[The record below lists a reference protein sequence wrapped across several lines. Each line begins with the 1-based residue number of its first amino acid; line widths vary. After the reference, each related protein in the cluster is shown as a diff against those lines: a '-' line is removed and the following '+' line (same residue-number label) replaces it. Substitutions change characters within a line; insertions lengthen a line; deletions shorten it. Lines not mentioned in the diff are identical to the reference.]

1 MRLLILSDL
10 HLEVWRENAPAIRP
24 ELSRPDAVILAGD
37 IDKTERALAWAE
49 RTFAGLP
56 VIYVSGNHEGYGHSW
71 EGALRELARQGK
83 ASSNV
88 RFLDRGETVIG
99 KVRFLGATLWTD
111 YELFGKD
118 QKDAAIAAAEP
129 VMLDY
134 RRIEMEGLSEGDED
148 GADGGLRMMT
158 PADTVRLHR
167 ADLAWLKD
175 KLETPFDG
183 RTVVVTHMSPSLRSV
198 APRYADDLV
207 SAAFSSN
214 LDTLAERADL
224 WVHGHTHDSFDYR
237 IGRCRVVCNPC
248 GYVRRDGGTDNPHYN
263 PDLIVEI

>member
-24 ELSRPDAVILAGD
+24 DVSRPDAVVLAGD

-71 EGALRELARQGK
+71 EGALRELARQG
-83 ASSNV
+83 ASSSNV
-88 RFLDRGETVIG
+88 RFLDRGATVIG
-99 KVRFLGATLWTD
+99 GVRFLGATLWTD
-111 YELFGKD
+111 YELFGEERKE
-118 QKDAAIAAAEP
+118 AAMTAAEP
-129 VMLDY
+129 VLLDY
-134 RRIEMEGLSEGDED
+134 RRIAMEG
-148 GADGGLRMMT
+148 AAPDGGARMMT

-167 ADLAWLKD
+167 ADLDWLRRQ
-175 KLETPFDG
+175 LETPFDG

-214 LDTLAERADL
+214 LDALAGYADL

-237 IGRCRVVCNPC
+237 VGRCRVVCNPC
-248 GYVRRDGGTDNPHYN
+248 GYVRRDGGTENPHYN

>member
-37 IDKTERALAWAE
+37 IDKPERALAWAE
-49 RTFAGLP
+49 TKFAGLP
-56 VIYVSGNHEGYGHSW
+56 VIYVSGNHEGYGRTW
-71 EGALRELARQGK
+71 EGALRELRRQA
-83 ASSNV
+83 ASASNV
-88 RFLDRGETVIG
+88 RVLDRGETVIG
-99 KVRFLGATLWTD
+99 GVRFLGATLWTD
-111 YELFGKD
+111 YALFGEDK
-118 QKDAAIAAAEP
+118 KDAAMTAAAP

-134 RRIEMEGLSEGDED
+134 RRIEVED
-148 GADGGLRMMT
+148 GGRHMMT
-158 PADTVRLHR
+158 PGDTVRLHQ

-175 KLETPFDG
+175 KLDTPFEG

-198 APRYADDLV
+198 APRYAQDLV

-214 LDTLAERADL
+214 LDALAERADL

-248 GYVRRDGGTDNPHYN
+248 GYVRRDGGQENPHYN

>member
-49 RTFAGLP
+49 RKFAGLP

-71 EGALRELARQGK
+71 EGALRELARQGQ
-83 ASSNV
+83 ASSNI

-99 KVRFLGATLWTD
+99 GVRFLGATLWTD
-111 YELFGKD
+111 YALFGEENKE
-118 QKDAAIAAAEP
+118 AAMAAAEP

-134 RRIEMEGLSEGDED
+134 RRIAMEGGD
-148 GADGGLRMMT
+148 GQGGGSRMMT

-167 ADLAWLKD
+167 ADLGWLKE

-183 RTVVVTHMSPSLRSV
+183 HTVVVTHMAPSLRSV

-214 LDTLAERADL
+214 LDALAERADL

-237 IGRCRVVCNPC
+237 VGRCRVVCNPC
-248 GYVRRDGGTDNPHYN
+248 GYVRRDGGTENPRYD

>member
-10 HLEVWRENAPAIRP
+10 HLEVWRENAPAINLDR
-24 ELSRPDAVILAGD
+24 SRPDAVILAGD

-56 VIYVSGNHEGYGHSW
+56 VIYVSGNHEGYGQRW
-71 EGALRELARQGK
+71 EGALRTLARQGE

-99 KVRFLGATLWTD
+99 GVRFLGATLWTD

-118 QKDAAIAAAEP
+118 RKDSAMSAAEP

-134 RRIEMEGLSEGDED
+134 RRIEVERD
-148 GADGGLRMMT
+148 GEARMMT
-158 PADTVRLHR
+158 PADTVALHR
-167 ADLAWLKD
+167 ADLAWLSER
-175 KLETPFDG
+175 LETPFDG
-183 RTVVVTHMSPSLRSV
+183 PTVVVTHMSPSLRSV

-214 LDTLAERADL
+214 LDALAERADL
-224 WVHGHTHDSFDYR
+224 WVHGHTHDSFDYK
-237 IGRCRVVCNPC
+237 IGKCRVVCNPC
-248 GYVRRDGGTDNPHYN
+248 GYVRRDGGTENLQYD
-263 PDLIVEI
+263 PDLVVEV

>member
-24 ELSRPDAVILAGD
+24 HISRPDVVILAGD

-49 RTFAGLP
+49 RSFASLP
-56 VIYVSGNHEGYGHSW
+56 VIYVSGNHEGYGHEW
-71 EGALRELARQGK
+71 ESALGELARQGQ
-83 ASSNV
+83 ASANV
-88 RFLDRGETVIG
+88 RFLDRGATVLG
-99 KVRFLGATLWTD
+99 GVRFLGATLWTD
-111 YELFGKD
+111 YALFGEEK
-118 QKDAAIAAAEP
+118 KETAMAAAEP
-129 VMLDY
+129 VLLDY
-134 RRIEMEGLSEGDED
+134 RRISM
-148 GADGGLRMMT
+148 DGGARMMT
-158 PADTVRLHR
+158 PADTVRLHQ
-167 ADLAWLKD
+167 ADLAWLTQQ
-175 KLETPFDG
+175 LETPFDG

-214 LDTLAERADL
+214 LEPLARHADL

-248 GYVRRDGGTDNPHYN
+248 GYVRRDGGTENPHYN